1 MADRILVMCEGRKTA
16 EFARGEASEEQ
27 ILRAALARIDVRAAV
42 RPTRTN
48 MTLLQ
53 KTHRETLAKFQ
64 SLIALALMVVAM
76 SLLSDRFLTVDN
88 GANILRQ
95 ISMNVCL
102 SLGMTM
108 VILSG
113 GIDLSVGSVLALC
126 GAVTAG
132 LLKNGIGLE
141 RFDIL
146 LEFTVLGAVAGG
158 LLAGLLCGLFNGVMI
173 TRLSIPP
180 FVATLGV
187 MSIARG
193 LTMLWTQGHPITGL
207 GDPFGLIGR
216 ARWLGIP
223 TPVWIAAA
231 LVCICSLVAYRTRF
245 GRSVYALGGNERA
258 ARLSGLR
265 VDRIKVV
272 VYSLAGLL
280 AARGRFDPDVATGFG
295 TTQCGIRVRTRFDR
309 RSRDRWN
316 FALRRTR
323 FDHGHRCR
331 LSDHWRV
338 EQRTVLTQ
346 RLPVLAAS
354 GQRSCHSVS
363 RSH

>member
-1 MADRILVMCEGRKTA
+1 
-16 EFARGEASEEQ
+16 
-27 ILRAALARIDVRAAV
+27 
-42 RPTRTN
+42 

-64 SLIALALMVVAM
+64 SLIALALMIVAM

-95 ISMNVCL
+95 ISINVCL

-146 LEFTVLGAVAGG
+146 LEFTLLGAVAGG

-187 MSIARG
+187 MSIGA
-193 LTMLWTQGHPITGL
+193 
-207 GDPFGLIGR
+207 D
-216 ARWLGIP
+216 
-223 TPVWIAAA
+223 
-231 LVCICSLVAYRTRF
+231 
-245 GRSVYALGGNERA
+245 
-258 ARLSGLR
+258 
-265 VDRIKVV
+265 
-272 VYSLAGLL
+272 
-280 AARGRFDPDVATGFG
+280 
-295 TTQCGIRVRTRFDR
+295 
-309 RSRDRWN
+309 
-316 FALRRTR
+316 
-323 FDHGHRCR
+323 
-331 LSDHWRV
+331 
-338 EQRTVLTQ
+338 
-346 RLPVLAAS
+346 
-354 GQRSCHSVS
+354 
-363 RSH
+363 